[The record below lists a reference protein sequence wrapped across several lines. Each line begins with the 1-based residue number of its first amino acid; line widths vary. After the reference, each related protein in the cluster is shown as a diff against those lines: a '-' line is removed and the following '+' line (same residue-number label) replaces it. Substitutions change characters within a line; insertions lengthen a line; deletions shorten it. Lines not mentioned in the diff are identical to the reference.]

1 MKPSVNRVLCVN
13 ASDQINLQDS
23 SSTQVETDLRLL
35 ELAFR
40 ERLLAIGGNAVI
52 LESLVTAAEG
62 YGYQGTAEKAAET
75 LIGSGRFSIAQARAA
90 GRSSGSP
97 TLGPQDPK
105 PEIETLGFFAHG

>member
-75 LIGSGRFSIAQARAA
+75 LIGSGRFSIAPGPS
-90 GRSSGSP
+90 GRSIVWQS
-97 TLGPQDPK
+97 DPGV
-105 PEIETLGFFAHG
+105 PRSETGK